1 VIKHRTSKGRRAFVA
16 TRRITVL
23 PRLRRNVVRWLTGR
37 IRVFPVVTDLAT
49 HRRHLRVIENRRR
62 RKCVW
67 RHTVAGTTVLSH
79 YNWHVCWIDLAWSIG
94 EFPIVASIAAL
105 RGDKRVVP

>member
-1 VIKHRTSKGRRAFVA
+1 MIKRHASKGRRAFV
-16 TRRITVL
+16 TTGRIAVL
-23 PRLRRNVVRWLTGR
+23 ARLRRNVVGWLTGR
-37 IRVFPVVTDLAT
+37 IRIFPVMTGIAT

-67 RHTVAGTTVLSH
+67 RHAVAGTTVLSH

>member
-1 VIKHRTSKGRRAFVA
+1 MIKRHARKGRRAFVT
-16 TRRITVL
+16 TRRVTVL
-23 PRLRRNVVRWLTGR
+23 PRLRRNVVGWLTGR
-37 IRVFPVVTDLAT
+37 IRIFPVMTGIAT

-67 RHTVAGTTVLSH
+67 RHAMAGTTVLSH
-79 YNWHVCWIDLAWSIG
+79 YNGHVRRIYLAWGIG

-105 RGDKRVVP
+105 RDDKRVVP